1 MDSSLFH
8 FFVGHGQQSWLI
20 LNIKVFLLM
29 LLHLSFKKKK
39 KNFMQVELV
48 PYDADTLDTTVLWTT
63 SKDLGD
69 GFRGIRTVKNIRLH
83 LDAFH
88 GDQRS
93 GGVRDGTTI
102 VLWDWNKGDNQRWKI
117 IPCCK
122 SKKHESFL

>member
-1 MDSSLFH
+1 MLPVPPIHVCFMKSM
-8 FFVGHGQQSWLI
+8 VQQVEIVREQLR
-20 LNIKVFLLM
+20 VE
-29 LLHLSFKKKK
+29 
-39 KNFMQVELV
+39 VELV

-117 IPCCK
+117 IPC
-122 SKKHESFL
+122 